1 MGPDWAQIKRDDSLP
16 HLRHGCLMTDPAAK
30 PHLNARILVAD
41 DDMNVRLL
49 TRQCLESEGMAV
61 VEAADGHE
69 ALQAFVRE
77 RPDLVF
83 LDVEMP
89 GMTGLEVCKR
99 IRSMPQGESVPI
111 MIVTGSD
118 DRESIDEG
126 FRAGAT
132 QYKTKPVNWSLL
144 SRDVQYMLRASDA
157 FNVLKRQE
165 DRLRYLAYFDPLTS
179 LPNRRSFTE
188 QLNRML
194 KHAQRRECSAALMF
208 IDLDNFKRTND
219 SIGHARGDRLLVEI
233 SKRLTSEL
241 REDDSITYFTDKSA
255 AEGSEDARGGTE
267 IARLGGDE
275 FTVVL
280 SDITDNMDVERVARR
295 IIRSLSQPI
304 ALHTHNPVVTPSIGI
319 AMYPQDG
326 ADADTLV
333 RNADT
338 AMYAAK
344 SDGRATFRFY
354 NEEMNARSIEQLKL
368 EEDLRDA
375 LEQDQFEMHYQPQV
389 ETLTGRV
396 VSFEALLRW
405 RHPERGMVSPGEFIP
420 VAERTGQIIEIGEWV
435 LTAVAKQCEA
445 WDTMGLP
452 AFRVCVNISPLQ
464 FRRPDLLHYVRD
476 FLARSGLE
484 AERLEFELTESAIMT
499 DGEQNVAKLGQ
510 LKSLGLDLAVD
521 DFGTG
526 YSSLN
531 YLRKFPVNTLKIDQS
546 FVADMEA
553 SDGAAIVDAI
563 IALAKALNM
572 RSIAEG
578 IETEKQLAYLAERR
592 CDLLQG
598 YLFARPL
605 PADDVPDEVTR
616 DYSSIIE
623 RARCNASSE

>member
-1 MGPDWAQIKRDDSLP
+1 MSDLP
-16 HLRHGCLMTDPAAK
+16 QEPAKA
-30 PHLNARILVAD
+30 ARVLVAD

-49 TRQCLESEGMAV
+49 TRQCLEREGITV
-61 VEAADGHE
+61 IEAADGHE
-69 ALQAFVRE
+69 ALDAFVRE
-77 RPDLVF
+77 RPDMVF

-89 GMTGLEVCKR
+89 GMTGLEVCRR
-99 IRSMPQGESVPI
+99 IRAMPQGENVPI

-144 SRDVQYMLRASDA
+144 SRDVQYMLRASNA

-188 QLNRML
+188 QLNRLL
-194 KHAQRRECSAALMF
+194 KRARRVHTFAALLF
-208 IDLDNFKRTND
+208 IDLDNFKRIND

-233 SKRLTSEL
+233 AKRLTSEL
-241 REDDSITYFTDKSA
+241 RESDAISYYSDASAEDDDGSA
-255 AEGSEDARGGTE
+255 E

-275 FTVVL
+275 FTIVL
-280 SDITDNMDVERVARR
+280 SDVHSTHDVETVARR
-295 IIRSLSQPI
+295 IIQTLSEPI

-326 ADADTLV
+326 EDADALV

-344 SDGRATFRFY
+344 SDGRACFRFY

-368 EEDLRDA
+368 EEDLREA
-375 LEQDQFEMHYQPQV
+375 LRSDQLSVVYQPQI
-389 ETLTGRV
+389 ESLTGRV
-396 VSFEALLRW
+396 VSLEALVRW
-405 RHPERGMVSPGEFIP
+405 RHPERGMISPADFIP
-420 VAERTGQIIEIGEWV
+420 VAEHTGQIIELGEWV
-435 LTAVAKQCEA
+435 LTAVAAQCSK
-445 WDTMGLP
+445 WDALGLP
-452 AFRVCVNISPLQ
+452 GMRICVNISPLQ

-476 FLARSGLE
+476 FLSRSGMDP
-484 AERLEFELTESAIMT
+484 ERLELELTESAIMT
-499 DGEQNVAKLGQ
+499 DGERNVAKLAE
-510 LKSLGLDLAVD
+510 LKNLGLDLAVD

-531 YLRKFPVNTLKIDQS
+531 YLRKFPINTLKIDQS
-546 FVADMEA
+546 FVEDMNSAD
-553 SDGAAIVDAI
+553 GVAIVDAI
-563 IALAKALNM
+563 IALARSLNM

-578 IETEKQLAYLAERR
+578 IETEEQLAYLTERR

-598 YLFARPL
+598 FFFSPPL
-605 PADDVPDEVTR
+605 QPEEIPAAITE
-616 DYSSIIE
+616 DYSE
-623 RARCNASSE
+623 RIQQAVNRSKDD